1 MSIDSHVIDVEKT
14 PQLTSVPIGYE
25 NSKGLGQENNAGDEK
40 TEDIL
45 KKVDQATKTMETN
58 ITAATQR
65 GENLDNLQE
74 MSNNIAEQSNEFGRT
89 AKQVKRKLWYKNM
102 KMTMCITIVVLIGL
116 LLVGGILYKMFGKGS
131 SE

>member
-1 MSIDSHVIDVEKT
+1 MSSDTHVIDVEKT
-14 PQLTSVPIGYE
+14 PTLATIPIGYE
-25 NSKGLGQENNAGDEK
+25 NIKGSPGQSNNEDTKEEK
-40 TEDIL
+40 IL
-45 KKVDQATKTMETN
+45 QKVDQATKTMENN

-74 MSNNIAEQSNEFGRT
+74 MSNNIADQSHEFGRT

-116 LLVGGILYKMFGKGS
+116 LLVGGILYKMFGNKS
-131 SE
+131 Q